1 MVIPV
6 YRCHRFIFDSWN
18 LNASFFVFN
27 VTAICPFFVPVF
39 EAVLQP
45 PLQKK
50 ATLFSVRK
58 AWDVCALLLA
68 CDLIFCRAGQRI
80 NPFFVGVH
88 CAVGPLLFVYVGP
101 I

>member
-1 MVIPV
+1 M
-6 YRCHRFIFDSWN
+6 W
-18 LNASFFVFN
+18 LQ
-27 VTAICPFFVPVF
+27 FVPF
-39 EAVLQP
+39 SFQFLKLYNNP
-45 PLQKK
+45 PQQKK
-50 ATLFSVRK
+50 KLTVFSVRK

-80 NPFFVGVH
+80 NPFFVGVY